1 MIVPQSMNSAMNSVD
16 QWTAKFATR
25 STTKK
30 TATTV
35 RVTNGLRCR
44 IADLLCRCRSARTV
58 RNAVVPHV
66 RPGGIDTSEDTPSHS
81 QSTALSSGIVG
92 TTGHAGLMD
101 LTQLVIVAVAVA
113 GAVIVG
119 LLAIVPTVLEF
130 PRRRETTDRPAPP
143 TALKPQGAGDSDDRE
158 HRLAA

>member
-1 MIVPQSMNSAMNSVD
+1 
-16 QWTAKFATR
+16 
-25 STTKK
+25 
-30 TATTV
+30 
-35 RVTNGLRCR
+35 
-44 IADLLCRCRSARTV
+44 
-58 RNAVVPHV
+58 
-66 RPGGIDTSEDTPSHS
+66 
-81 QSTALSSGIVG
+81 
-92 TTGHAGLMD
+92 MD

-130 PRRRETTDRPAPP
+130 PRRRETTDRPATP